1 MAISSF
7 LTKTAT
13 VKRLTADPTNTKKR
27 TYQTQAGTVS
37 VAVQPVDMSTDTMGA
52 GISGKRYAIYAAS
65 GADIKQT
72 DRLTISGD
80 VYLLEEIQGWS
91 QGGVTFVKAVAVRKG

>member
-1 MAISSF
+1 MTISSF

-27 TYQTQAGTVS
+27 TYQTQAGTLS
-37 VAVQPVDMSTDTMGA
+37 VALQPVDASTDTMGA

-65 GADIKQT
+65 GANIKQT
-72 DRLTISGD
+72 DQLTIDGD
-80 VYLLEEIQGWS
+80 VYLIDEIQAWS
-91 QGGVTFVKAVAVRKG
+91 QGGITYMKAIAVRKG